1 MRLRA
6 RTTIGSRGG
15 LEMSKKKQEK
25 KTQKKR
31 ITFKLEAFGR
41 GLQQL
46 GSQEAHDEEG
56 QQREV
61 DQDCY
66 SCPWEIR
73 VQVPRGWAMAE

>member
-31 ITFKLEAFGR
+31 ITFKLVDGQWQNDPGNDQMVHNSFGTVNNI
-41 GLQQL
+41 LN
-46 GSQEAHDEEG
+46 
-56 QQREV
+56 V
-61 DQDCY
+61 
-66 SCPWEIR
+66 
-73 VQVPRGWAMAE
+73 